1 MPNSTLKT
9 TTNGARTKNAQKSR
23 KIWLITPVILIIILI
38 LFLTNKTAVID
49 WFKGIGYNPTPAM
62 LEVKNSLN
70 LTPEGDRIFRATRAL
85 LASRD
90 DFNNS
95 CESHDE
101 AVSVLGCYTG
111 DRIYVYNV
119 EDETLKGI
127 RESTSAH
134 ELLHA
139 VWTRLTGL
147 EKSKLVPLLES
158 TYQKHPEMQETIES
172 YPEEERIGELYVR
185 LATQVK
191 DLPETLESHY
201 AKYFTNQDA
210 VVAFYDSYIAPFNEL
225 KAQIEKLRKELDAL
239 EKEIKDRSDAL
250 DARLKTFDEDVDEFN
265 SCADTAGCFTSNYA
279 FASRRAELVAEQ
291 TAINAENSSLNSLID
306 EYNQKADVYN
316 SSIARSS
323 DLQNLINSNSPTSK
337 IEE

>member
-1 MPNSTLKT
+1 MNKT
-9 TTNGARTKNAQKSR
+9 AMNGARTKNAQKTSL
-23 KIWLITPVILIIILI
+23 KWLIIPVILVAILVF
-38 LFLTNKTAVID
+38 FLINKTAIID
-49 WFKGIGYNPTPAM
+49 WFKGLGYNPTPAM
-62 LEVKNSLN
+62 LEVKNSLS
-70 LTPEGDRIFRATRAL
+70 LTTDGTRIWNATRPL

-90 DFNNS
+90 DFNSS

-111 DRIYVYNV
+111 DRVYVYNV
-119 EDETLKGI
+119 EDASLAGI

-147 EKSKLVPLLES
+147 EKSELVPLLES

-201 AKYFTNQDA
+201 AKYFTDQDA

-239 EKEIKDRSDAL
+239 EAEITSRSAAL
-250 DARLKTFDEDVDEFN
+250 DARLKDFDAKVDEFN
-265 SCADTAGCFTSNYA
+265 RCADTAGCFTSDWA
-279 FASRRAELVAEQ
+279 FSSRRAELSAEQ
-291 TAINAENSSLNSLID
+291 QSINAENTAINALID
-306 EYNQKADVYN
+306 NYNQKVDTYN

-323 DLQNLINSNSPTSK
+323 TLQNLINSNAPVTT

>member
-1 MPNSTLKT
+1 MNSS
-9 TTNGARTKNAQKSR
+9 GTKKSH
-23 KIWLITPVILIIILI
+23 LAIILTSVLLVALLI
-38 LFLTNKTAVID
+38 FLLINHTAVID
-49 WFKGIGYNPTPAM
+49 TFKGIGYNPTPDA
-62 LEVKNSLN
+62 LAIKTSLN
-70 LTPEGDRIFRATRAL
+70 LTADGERIWNAAHPI

-90 DFNNS
+90 DFNES

-101 AVSVLGCYTG
+101 AISVLGCYTG

-119 EDETLKGI
+119 TDTKLAGI

-134 ELLHA
+134 EFLHA

-147 EKSKLVPLLES
+147 EKSELVPLLES

-191 DLPETLESHY
+191 DLPETLEAHY
-201 AKYFTNQDA
+201 AKYFTDQDA
-210 VVAFYDSYIAPFNEL
+210 VVAFYNSYIAPFNEL
-225 KAQIEKLRKELDAL
+225 KTQIEKLRKELDTL
-239 EKEIKDRSDAL
+239 EAEITSRSATL
-250 DARLKTFDEDVDEFN
+250 DARLKDFDAKVDEFN
-265 SCADTAGCFTSNYA
+265 RCADTAGCFTSDWA
-279 FASRRAELVAEQ
+279 FSSRHAELSAEQ
-291 TAINAENSSLNSLID
+291 QSINAENTAINALID
-306 EYNQKADVYN
+306 NYNQKVDTYN

-323 DLQNLINSNSPTSK
+323 TLQNLINSNAPITT